1 MEQAFIWYNINFYKE
16 EFIGFEA
23 VNIKLTGFYYLIR
36 IKIVKPAILSHK
48 TYDTVR
54 IGCQL

>member
-1 MEQAFIWYNINFYKE
+1 MKWKLMEQAFIWYNINFYKE

-36 IKIVKPAILSHK
+36 ITIVKTSYFVSQDLW
-48 TYDTVR
+48 Y
-54 IGCQL
+54 C